1 MSLRIKKDDMVVVI
15 SGKSKGERGRVLLVL
30 READKVIVEGV
41 NKVKR
46 HTRPTP
52 KNREGGI
59 IEKEAALHVSKV
71 MLLDTKSDKP
81 TRVKIGKDK
90 DGNKVR
96 IAVKTGTVLDG

>member
-81 TRVKIGKDK
+81 TRVKVGKDK

-96 IAVKTGTVLDG
+96 IAVKTGTGLDG